1 MVDGPSTIPCL
12 LWLYVPAHMVGRSW
26 GPGGHLHYWAC
37 YPCSAV
43 LVSLCGAWENSCFWY
58 CKNWLKHQW
67 DASLFLLALT
77 FPVDESHFQSS
88 VKYDM
93 SVWGKHKQMPIAE
106 DPTCSNFMVF
116 SWVRRD
122 MIFGEISSCTFVLS
136 ACKQECPSCWGTAP
150 LLSHAA
156 AQWEAMGYIA
166 TSVQLSPPNHVF
178 WRRHPSDQTEPPWI
192 IVDPC
197 VFPLNETDAASHRE
211 IKLLSGGLD
220 KAKSIEQFGSSL
232 SVKQCIL

>member
-1 MVDGPSTIPCL
+1 M
-12 LWLYVPAHMVGRSW
+12 
-26 GPGGHLHYWAC
+26 GHLPFPAC
-37 YPCSAV
+37 CGCVFQPTWQGEAGDLGDTYTTGHATHALLFWCLYAV
-43 LVSLCGAWENSCFWY
+43 HGKIHASDIAKTDWNIL
-58 CKNWLKHQW
+58 QW